1 MAEGGDLRVSVISH
15 GRRGGLCGP
24 GGRGLVG
31 RGLVLDLEEVVADV
45 VDTRKLLQTVYLL
58 DDELE
63 DA

>member
-1 MAEGGDLRVSVISH
+1 MAECGDLSLGVISH
-15 GRRGGLCGP
+15 GGRGGLRGP
-24 GGRGLVG
+24 GGRGLIS